1 MDVAD
6 LEVVHI
12 AAAGSV
18 VVFHNLD
25 IELLWSEEEF
35 ELFLFDLLQ

>member
-12 AAAGSV
+12 AAVGPV

-25 IELLWSEEEF
+25 IELLWLEEEF